1 MGRRRCQ
8 DSFYVE
14 RLLLEAL
21 ALGGVFGWKSFAVS
35 LLDDVCE
42 FVGQESTLVIG
53 CQRSGAGEV
62 DLTTA
67 GEGIRFKIASLL
79 ADCFSSNNRRCCGGH
94 PGGRNDRC
102 SDVGGNGDRC
112 LRLGGIR
119 GVLTGLRL
127 LRCGRIFGLV

>member
-1 MGRRRCQ
+1 MCIRDR
-8 DSFYVE
+8 FYVE
-14 RLLLEAL
+14 RLLLEPL

-79 ADCFSSNNRRCCGGH
+79 VDCFSSNNRRCCGGH

-112 LRLGGIR
+112 WRPREGR
-119 GVLTGLRL
+119 GVLIGLLL
-127 LRCGRIFGLV
+127 LRCGGVFGPS